1 MKGALFGIK
10 KAETL
15 INSDIFLMPS
25 HVGLSILD
33 GFAAGLP
40 LLTSNFKNHCPEIS
54 YLKNNINGMMTDKN
68 IKEYGAGIIK
78 LLKNEKK
85 LNKMSK
91 EAFRTSQQFTLE
103 KMTENFANGIIISL
117 KD

>member
-33 GFAAGLP
+33 GFLQDC
-40 LLTSNFKNHCPEIS
+40 LC
-54 YLKNNINGMMTDKN
+54 
-68 IKEYGAGIIK
+68 
-78 LLKNEKK
+78 
-85 LNKMSK
+85 
-91 EAFRTSQQFTLE
+91 
-103 KMTENFANGIIISL
+103 
-117 KD
+117 